1 MARARTTWGIG
12 EYPRMAL
19 ELEPAAGAAV
29 HVAGIGPGVRVLD
42 IATGTGTAALKA
54 AELGAAVTA
63 LDIEPVLIEQA
74 ERRARSAGVDIRW
87 LLGDFERL
95 PVPDGSADVVLSIFG
110 VMYAADHPAAA
121 RELAR
126 ATAPGGR
133 VVITSWQP
141 GSVMPAMG
149 QVLGGFLPPPLP
161 SSGPPSRW
169 GDPEALRNILED
181 TDLRLENMIPGH
193 LMMTFAD
200 ANEGAL
206 FLIDTAGHIISERDR
221 LIRRGVWGDLQDGLA
236 NLLDHRGQRSDNG
249 IDVRLDY
256 LLATAVK
263 PSRPR

>member
-42 IATGTGTAALKA
+42 IATGTGNAALKA

-133 VVITSWQP
+133 VGNRRP
-141 GSVMPAMG
+141 GSREVSCPPWVKCSEDSFPHHCPAVDRPAAG
-149 QVLGGFLPPPLP
+149 ATPTRCGASWRTPTCD
-161 SSGPPSRW
+161 SR
-169 GDPEALRNILED
+169 
-181 TDLRLENMIPGH
+181 T
-193 LMMTFAD
+193 
-200 ANEGAL
+200 
-206 FLIDTAGHIISERDR
+206 
-221 LIRRGVWGDLQDGLA
+221 
-236 NLLDHRGQRSDNG
+236 
-249 IDVRLDY
+249 
-256 LLATAVK
+256 
-263 PSRPR
+263 